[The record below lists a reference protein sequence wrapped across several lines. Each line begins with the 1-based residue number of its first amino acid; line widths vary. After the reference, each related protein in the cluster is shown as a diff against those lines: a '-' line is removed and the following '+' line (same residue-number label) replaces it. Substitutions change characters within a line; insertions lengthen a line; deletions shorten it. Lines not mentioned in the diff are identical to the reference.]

1 MKGTVKL
8 TEQDL
13 RGIVKES
20 VKKIL
25 KEDNPRIYNPDLLEA
40 RKRSVQLV
48 NQIADLVHDLFTETE
63 GNDARFHRVADSLLS
78 TLEKYGLQEGY
89 KYPYSTN
96 ESKISRIIKESVNK
110 ILKEGVFGSESPYY
124 WSISELRKS
133 DANLGEWESYQCVE
147 DSASSNDSTQSEFET
162 PDDAYSDGLEQ
173 LKCYNNGH
181 YRMEVYYFTPNGAGD
196 YVSGYCAEIHNGRL
210 KQY

>member
-25 KEDNPRIYNPDLLEA
+25 KEDNPPIYNPDLLEA
-40 RKRSVQLV
+40 RKRSVLLV

-89 KYPYSTN
+89 KYPYCTN
-96 ESKISRIIKESVNK
+96 ESKTNRIVKESVKSVN
-110 ILKEGVFGSESPYY
+110 
-124 WSISELRKS
+124 SISLPRKGWKMLAIS
-133 DANLGEWESYQCVE
+133 KLNIKY
-147 DSASSNDSTQSEFET
+147 
-162 PDDAYSDGLEQ
+162 
-173 LKCYNNGH
+173 
-181 YRMEVYYFTPNGAGD
+181 
-196 YVSGYCAEIHNGRL
+196 NGRL
-210 KQY
+210 VYVIENRPKDGEVWLLTQEYDGYHVIGYFSDLESSQQEAIKQLLMQRMSEM